1 MNPAQKDVFVPNFVH
16 IRPAIA
22 WEYWRQKKKEKL
34 ELKCGAFQ
42 ITGRRMD
49 YGLYFRRNDTVDFVG
64 DGTVEKPTTETIGV
78 DTEIMFPSCGR
89 AEIYGSKTSQKNS
102 L

>member
-1 MNPAQKDVFVPNFVH
+1 MRSVSNN
-16 IRPAIA
+16 
-22 WEYWRQKKKEKL
+22 W
-34 ELKCGAFQ
+34 
-42 ITGRRMD
+42 TS

-89 AEIYGSKTSQKNS
+89 AEILYGCKPSQKTRCS
-102 L
+102 LSGRHCVKIKFCPALKWVN